1 MVKIFDR
8 GNAEMS
14 RYELPTINFA
24 ALKWYTLQTFVFPDE
39 VVTEYQLFWDT
50 KKRFFLVDW

>member
-39 VVTEYQLFWDT
+39 VVTEYQLF
-50 KKRFFLVDW
+50 